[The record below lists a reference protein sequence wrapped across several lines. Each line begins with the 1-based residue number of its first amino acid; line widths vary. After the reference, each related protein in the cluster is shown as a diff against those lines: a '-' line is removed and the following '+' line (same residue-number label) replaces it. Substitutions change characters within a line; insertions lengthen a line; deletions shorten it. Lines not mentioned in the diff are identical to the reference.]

1 MFHSF
6 WFIYIIPYAYALI
19 LISRSSSSMYF
30 SGLNFDDQNIVNRDQ
45 GLRFG
50 NTQGLNTGSQI
61 GAVNDFRTNT
71 GLATDQSNIF
81 NTLNSGGL
89 GFNVSLP
96 MNSLL
101 ELLLFQHKCIC
112 LSCLYKIIKIFTI
125 ETQIM
130 NSTPFPLLGTNT
142 SAIFYIPIQQ
152 HTTSFLSHS
161 DLTAADCSGY

>member
-1 MFHSF
+1 
-6 WFIYIIPYAYALI
+6 
-19 LISRSSSSMYF
+19 MYF

-71 GLATDQSNIF
+71 GFATDQSNFF
-81 NTLNSGGL
+81 NGVNSGGL

-101 ELLLFQHKCIC
+101 ELLLFQQSTFVHPAYIKLLKFLQLKHK
-112 LSCLYKIIKIFTI
+112 
-125 ETQIM
+125 
-130 NSTPFPLLGTNT
+130 
-142 SAIFYIPIQQ
+142 
-152 HTTSFLSHS
+152 
-161 DLTAADCSGY
+161 